1 MGRAEEGAALGL
13 LLFLWRAAVS
23 PAARGQP
30 GVRGVYIPR
39 EKVRAVSP
47 ALGSSLASVDAK
59 PTAYAAPPTWALGP
73 ALNRLR
79 GRRLVHQLLRGCLA
93 I

>member
-1 MGRAEEGAALGL
+1 MAS
-13 LLFLWRAAVS
+13 VH
-23 PAARGQP
+23 AARRSSTEPQP
-30 GVRGVYIPR
+30 EPEPGPGPR
-39 EKVRAVSP
+39 LEPEPQPETDKR
-47 ALGSSLASVDAK
+47 
-59 PTAYAAPPTWALGP
+59 TLGP